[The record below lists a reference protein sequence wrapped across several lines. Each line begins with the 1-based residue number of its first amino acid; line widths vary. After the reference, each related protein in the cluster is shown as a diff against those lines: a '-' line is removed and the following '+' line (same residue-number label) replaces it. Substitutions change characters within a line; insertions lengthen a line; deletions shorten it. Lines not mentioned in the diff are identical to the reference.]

1 MVLMVT
7 RELLITSGGRC
18 LLSKADMTL
27 WVCTF
32 EHVTKNPI
40 FECKKK
46 SFFSHTSLCI
56 SVMST
61 FYILE
66 LFVTGFESNENKR
79 MELKRLFLKNKKSN
93 FR

>member
-46 SFFSHTSLCI
+46 IFLFSHVSLHLCHVNLLHLGVVCHRI
-56 SVMST
+56 
-61 FYILE
+61 
-66 LFVTGFESNENKR
+66 
-79 MELKRLFLKNKKSN
+79 
-93 FR
+93 